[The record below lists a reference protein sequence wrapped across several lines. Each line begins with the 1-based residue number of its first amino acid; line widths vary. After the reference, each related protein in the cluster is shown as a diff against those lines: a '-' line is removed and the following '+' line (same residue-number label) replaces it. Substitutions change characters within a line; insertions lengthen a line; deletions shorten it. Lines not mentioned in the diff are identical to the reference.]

1 MICSF
6 LICPIAHSSYAEMI
20 STDQFLSQN
29 AQTASRDRLFVLLQK
44 EELQKKLKEM
54 GVSLSEAKNRLASMS
69 DGEIDQLERKI
80 EHLPAGADAADAI
93 LGTALTVFIVLLITD
108 ILCVTRVF
116 KFTRCAGS
124 H

>member
-1 MICSF
+1 MA
-6 LICPIAHSSYAEMI
+6 PILNAADAAMI
-20 STDQFLSQN
+20 STDHFISHN
-29 AQTASRDRLFVLLQK
+29 AQVSSRDRLLIMLQK
-44 EELQKKLKEM
+44 DDLQKKLEVM
-54 GVSLSEAKNRLASMS
+54 GVSLAEAKNRLASMS
-69 DGEIDQLERKI
+69 DAEIDQLEKKI
-80 EHLPAGADAADAI
+80 DQLPAGADAADAI